1 MDIIKTPVDI
11 KTLIQTSTIDI
22 YDKTKLIEKLKDNFS
37 EDEQKL
43 YVCNLFLF
51 LHYHPIN
58 DFIINLDNVWKFIGF
73 SNKANGK
80 RLLKQHFTENR
91 DYKIVFIRTDE
102 NPQNT
107 NLGGRPQ
114 ETIMLNIN
122 TFKKLCL
129 KANTENADKIHDY
142 YIKLEMIYNELVKE
156 EFDKQKKEIENQ
168 KILLEQEKETT
179 TKLIEEQQQRI
190 DLLEHKPSTHGFNSR
205 RAGYVYM
212 INDRSK
218 PGHYKIG
225 MSYDVDK
232 RLTKLNTAS
241 SEATLQIY
249 KEVKTY
255 DCETLENTVH
265 KILQPFNIQ
274 RRREWFFFSN
284 DTELQ
289 YALKILQET
298 QMFLN
303 KFNFE
308 SSDDITEYVTNNTMT
323 KIQPRQQLNKQL
335 KQEQPKQEQPK
346 QEQEQPKLDEQP
358 KLNKQL
364 KQEQPKL
371 NKQPKQEQPK
381 QEQPKLVEQPKQ
393 KENITETNIYKLT
406 GQQLKNKTGD
416 YKGVFWCTEKSKWR
430 ASLKVHYK
438 EHFLGYF
445 DNELSGAIVYND
457 YAVYLNNTRKTNYVI
472 NNIPNYLPNP
482 RDILKENLE
491 TQMEIE
497 TSKYNGVSY
506 DSNRKYYVVSIKYK
520 RKTYNLGHNDDELE
534 CAKLYNQQALYFNNT
549 FSSDYI
555 LNDIPGYITLP
566 VNIYELL
573 QTKKTNKKSSKYLG
587 VCLNKRTGKYK
598 SIVVYNKK
606 QIHIGT
612 FTDEI
617 QAAEAYNKRVSEL
630 NDKFNTNYKL
640 NEITD

>member
-1 MDIIKTPVDI
+1 MLNTDTFKNMCMLVKTEKSKQIRKYYVKLENIYNRIITEE
-11 KTLIQTSTIDI
+11 
-22 YDKTKLIEKLKDNFS
+22 IE
-37 EDEQKL
+37 EQ
-43 YVCNLFLF
+43 
-51 LHYHPIN
+51 
-58 DFIINLDNVWKFIGF
+58 
-73 SNKANGK
+73 
-80 RLLKQHFTENR
+80 ENR
-91 DYKIVFIRTDE
+91 LQVLQSE
-102 NPQNT
+102 N
-107 NLGGRPQ
+107 
-114 ETIMLNIN
+114 
-122 TFKKLCL
+122 K
-129 KANTENADKIHDY
+129 
-142 YIKLEMIYNELVKE
+142 
-156 EFDKQKKEIENQ
+156 
-168 KILLEQEKETT
+168 
-179 TKLIEEQQQRI
+179 EQQQRI
-190 DLLEHKPSTHGFNSR
+190 ELLEHKPNTHGFNSR

-265 KILQPFNIQ
+265 KILQPFNIP

-308 SSDDITEYVTNNTMT
+308 SSDDITEYLTNNATT
-323 KIQPRQQLNKQL
+323 QT
-335 KQEQPKQEQPK
+335 QPKQEQVKQVIKYLTNNATTQTQQEQVK
-346 QEQEQPKLDEQP
+346 QEQV
-358 KLNKQL
+358 
-364 KQEQPKL
+364 KQEQV
-371 NKQPKQEQPK
+371 KQEQVNQEQVK
-381 QEQPKLVEQPKQ
+381 QEQVKQDQDTQEKVKQEQFKVEQ
-393 KENITETNIYKLT
+393 KENITETNVYKLT

-430 ASLKVHYK
+430 ACLKIHYK

-482 RDILKENLE
+482 RDILKENLQK
-491 TQMEIE
+491 QMEIE
-497 TSKYNGVSY
+497 TSKYVGVSY

-555 LNDIPGYITLP
+555 LNNIPGYITLP

-573 QTKKTNKKSSKYLG
+573 QTKKTTKKSSKYLG

-630 NDKFNTNYKL
+630 NDKFNTDYKL

>member
-1 MDIIKTPVDI
+1 MEIYKTPVDI

-346 QEQEQPKLDEQP
+346 QQQPKQEQEQPKLDEQP
-358 KLNKQL
+358 KLNKQP

-371 NKQPKQEQPK
+371 NKQPK

>member
-1 MDIIKTPVDI
+1 MTKNIKLDSVDFNALI
-11 KTLIQTSTIDI
+11 KNSTTLTLNTQSKMVEILNEEFTQEESRWYIA
-22 YDKTKLIEKLKDNFS
+22 N
-37 EDEQKL
+37 L
-43 YVCNLFLF
+43 YVYMN
-51 LHYHPIN
+51 YHPTN
-58 DFIINLDNVWKFIGF
+58 DYPINLDTLVKLVGFAHKKNAKATLENNFI
-73 SNKANGK
+73 KD
-80 RLLKQHFTENR
+80 E
-91 DYKIVFIRTDE
+91 DYKILLTPKGKQVKI
-102 NPQNT
+102 N
-107 NLGGRPQ
+107 GGAGLNKEQ
-114 ETIMLNIN
+114 IMLNTD
-122 TFKKLCL
+122 TFKNMCMLVK
-129 KANTENADKIHDY
+129 TEKSKQIRKY
-142 YIKLEMIYNELVKE
+142 YVKLENIYNRIITE
-156 EFDKQKKEIENQ
+156 EIE
-168 KILLEQEKETT
+168 EQENRLQVLQSENK
-179 TKLIEEQQQRI
+179 EQQQRI
-190 DLLEHKPSTHGFNSR
+190 ELLEHKPNTHGFNSR

-265 KILQPFNIQ
+265 KILQPFNIP

-308 SSDDITEYVTNNTMT
+308 SSDDITEYLTNNATT
-323 KIQPRQQLNKQL
+323 QT
-335 KQEQPKQEQPK
+335 QPKQEQVKQVIKYLTNNATTQTQQEQVK
-346 QEQEQPKLDEQP
+346 QEQV
-358 KLNKQL
+358 
-364 KQEQPKL
+364 KQEQDT
-371 NKQPKQEQPK
+371 QEQFK
-381 QEQPKLVEQPKQ
+381 VEQEQFKVEQDTQ
-393 KENITETNIYKLT
+393 ENITETNVYKLT
-406 GQQLKNKTGD
+406 GQQLKNKTGN

-482 RDILKENLE
+482 RDILKENLLK
-491 TQMEIE
+491 QIEIGS
-497 TSKYNGVSY
+497 SKYVGVSY

-520 RKTYNLGHNDDELE
+520 RKTYHLGHNNDELE

-555 LNDIPGYITLP
+555 LNDIPEYITLP

-573 QTKKTNKKSSKYLG
+573 QTKKTSKKSSKYLG
-587 VCLNKRTGKYK
+587 VCLNKQTGKYK

-617 QAAEAYNKRVSEL
+617 QAAQAYNKRVSEL

>member
-1 MDIIKTPVDI
+1 
-11 KTLIQTSTIDI
+11 
-22 YDKTKLIEKLKDNFS
+22 
-37 EDEQKL
+37 
-43 YVCNLFLF
+43 
-51 LHYHPIN
+51 
-58 DFIINLDNVWKFIGF
+58 
-73 SNKANGK
+73 
-80 RLLKQHFTENR
+80 
-91 DYKIVFIRTDE
+91 
-102 NPQNT
+102 
-107 NLGGRPQ
+107 
-114 ETIMLNIN
+114 MLNIN

-445 DNELSGAIVYND
+445 ASELDGAIVYND